1 MRREV
6 GRRNK
11 EEGRLKEVGRKNKE
25 LGSKKKGEGSNLA
38 SPNSY
43 FILPT
48 SNFSNFQL
56 PTSSFTLIEVI
67 VAIALTA
74 IVFLGIFG
82 AYQLGLKVIGL
93 SERKITATQIAQGEI
108 EKIRNMPY
116 LDVGTVGAQPPYA
129 SGTLEAST
137 STILNGVEYK
147 IEKKIILISDPSDG
161 DEECLV
167 DYKRVEIK
175 VSFSGILKGEVIL
188 TTDVMPKTKSEEL
201 AICQQQ
207 PIGVL
212 SVQVLNAVGQFV
224 PSPTIEVYDFQG
236 NLKGTFTPSEGKY
249 DIPLSPGTYKVVVS
263 KPGYST
269 EKTYSIEEIAIPEK
283 PNPTVFENQIT
294 QISFAIDKVST
305 MNVKT
310 LSTYSEEFFSD
321 SFSDESKISQK
332 ENVIVGGGQVSLA
345 TDTQGY
351 LPSGYLFSVEI
362 SPASLVKWE
371 SFSFSDEEPAETD
384 LKYQVYFASGTE
396 WVLIPDSDLPGNSV
410 GFDNSPVD
418 LSSLSTTTYS
428 SLKLRANFS
437 TNSTSSTPI
446 LYDWQVSWQSSN
458 PTPIPNVSFN
468 LRGEKIIGRDANENP
483 VYKYSTTTK
492 TNSQGQIQIS
502 NLEWD
507 TYHFSDFQKDSQSLE
522 LATSSPSLPVSL
534 PPDTTLDVNLYLK
547 SQNSLLVSVF
557 DSETLNPIFSATTTL
572 SKTGF
577 QDVQLT
583 NLNGQAIFIPLD
595 QANYTLSIEAV
606 GYYSTSTTVFVSGK
620 TTKVIKLEPRD

>member
-1 MRREV
+1 MR
-6 GRRNK
+6 
-11 EEGRLKEVGRKNKE
+11 
-25 LGSKKKGEGSNLA
+25 KGL
-38 SPNSY
+38 
-43 FILPT
+43 
-48 SNFSNFQL
+48 
-56 PTSSFTLIEVI
+56 TLIEVL
-67 VAIALTA
+67 VAITLTA

-82 AYQLGLKVIGL
+82 AYQLGLKIVGL

-147 IEKKIILISDPSDG
+147 IERKIMLISDPSDG
-161 DEECLV
+161 EEECLV

-212 SVQVLNAVGQFV
+212 SVQVLNALGEFV
-224 PSPTIEVYDFQG
+224 TSPTIEVYDSQG
-236 NLKGTFTPSEGKY
+236 NLKGTFTPFEGKY
-249 DIPLSPGTYKVVVS
+249 DIPLSPRTYKVSVS

-269 EKTYSIEEIAIPEK
+269 ERTYSIKEIAIPEK

-305 MNVKT
+305 ISVKT

-332 ENVIVGGGQVSLA
+332 ENIIVGGGQVNLA

-351 LPSGYLFSVEI
+351 LTSGYLFSIEI
-362 SPASLVKWE
+362 SPGSLVKWGSL
-371 SFSFSDEEPAETD
+371 SFNDEEPAGTD
-384 LKYQVYFASGTE
+384 LKYQIYFASGTE
-396 WVLIPDSDLPGNSV
+396 WVLIPDSDLPGNSI
-410 GFDNSPVD
+410 GFDESPVN
-418 LSSLSTTTYS
+418 LSILSTTTYF
-428 SLKLRANFS
+428 SLKLKANFS

-458 PTPIPNVSFN
+458 PTPIPVVQFN

-492 TNSQGQIQIS
+492 TDSQGQIQIS

-507 TYHFSDFQKDSQSLE
+507 TYHFSDFQKDSKSLE
-522 LATSSPSLPVSL
+522 LATSSPSLPLFL
-534 PPDTTLDVNLYLK
+534 PPDTILDVNLYLE
-547 SQNSLLVSVF
+547 SQSSLLVSVF
-557 DSETLNPIFSATTTL
+557 DSETLNPIFSATATL

-577 QDVQLT
+577 QESQLT

-595 QANYTLSIEAV
+595 QGSYRLSVEAQ
-606 GYYSTSTTVFVSGK
+606 GYYSTSTNVFVSGK

>member
-1 MRREV
+1 MR
-6 GRRNK
+6 
-11 EEGRLKEVGRKNKE
+11 
-25 LGSKKKGEGSNLA
+25 KG
-38 SPNSY
+38 
-43 FILPT
+43 
-48 SNFSNFQL
+48 
-56 PTSSFTLIEVI
+56 FTLTEVI
-67 VAIALTA
+67 VAIALTL

-116 LDVGTVGAQPPYA
+116 LDVGTIGAQPPYA

-137 STILNGVEYK
+137 LTILNGVEYK
-147 IEKKIILISDPSDG
+147 IERKIILISDPSDG

-224 PSPTIEVYDFQG
+224 PSPTVEVYDSQG
-236 NLKGTFTPSEGKY
+236 NSKGIFTPSEGRY

-269 EKTYSIEEIAIPEK
+269 ERTYSIEGIAIPEK

-294 QISFAIDKVST
+294 QISFAIDKVSR

-321 SFSDESKISQK
+321 SFSGESKISQK
-332 ENVIVGGGQVSLA
+332 ENLIVGGGQVSLA

-371 SFSFSDEEPAETD
+371 SFSFNDEEPAETD

-396 WVLIPDSDLPGNSV
+396 WVLIPDSDLPGNSI
-410 GFDNSPVD
+410 GFDEGPVN

-437 TNSTSSTPI
+437 TNSTSQTPI

-534 PPDTTLDVNLYLK
+534 PPDTTLDVNLYLE

-577 QDVQLT
+577 QKTQLT
-583 NLNGQAIFIPLD
+583 NLNGQVIFIPLD
-595 QANYTLSIEAV
+595 QANYTLSIEAA

-620 TTKVIKLEPRD
+620 TTKVVKLESKD

>member
-1 MRREV
+1 M
-6 GRRNK
+6 
-11 EEGRLKEVGRKNKE
+11 
-25 LGSKKKGEGSNLA
+25 KKG
-38 SPNSY
+38 
-43 FILPT
+43 
-48 SNFSNFQL
+48 
-56 PTSSFTLIEVI
+56 FTLIETL
-67 VAIALTA
+67 VAVSLSL

-82 AYQLGLKVIGL
+82 AYRLGLRIVGL

-116 LDVGTVGAQPPYA
+116 LDVGTIGAQAPYA

-137 STILNGVEYK
+137 STVLNGVEYK
-147 IEKKIILISDPSDG
+147 IERKVMLISDPSDG

-167 DYKRVEIK
+167 DYKRAEIK
-175 VSFSGILKGEVIL
+175 VSFSGILKGEVVL

-212 SVQVLNAVGQFV
+212 SVQVLNAVGEFV
-224 PSPTIEVYDFQG
+224 PSPTIEVYDSQG

-263 KPGYST
+263 KSGYST
-269 EKTYSIEEIAIPEK
+269 ERTYSIEEIAIPEK

-332 ENVIVGGGQVSLA
+332 ENVIVGEGKVSLA

-351 LPSGYLFSVEI
+351 FPSGYLFSVEI

-371 SFSFSDEEPAETD
+371 SFSFNDEEPAGTD

-410 GFDNSPVD
+410 GFDDSPVD
-418 LSSLSTTTYS
+418 LSNLSTTTYS
-428 SLKLRANFS
+428 SLKLKANFS
-437 TNSTSSTPI
+437 TNSTSQTPI

-468 LRGEKIIGRDANENP
+468 LRGEKIIGRDAEENP

-492 TNSQGQIQIS
+492 TDSQGQIQIS

-534 PPDTTLDVNLYLK
+534 SPDTILDVNLYLK

-557 DSETLNPIFSATTTL
+557 DSETLNPILSATTTL
-572 SKTGF
+572 SKIDF
-577 QDVQLT
+577 QESQLT

-595 QANYTLSIEAV
+595 QGSYNLSVEAQ

-620 TTKVIKLEPRD
+620 TTKVIKLEPKD

>member
-147 IEKKIILISDPSDG
+147 IERKIMLISDPSDG